1 MKFRVILRFVFFDY
15 LQSSW
20 INTDFLQ
27 QIYKCFSRKNY
38 YSKCQKSF
46 KLCTLWEIKID
57 QPITILYHIWYHVI
71 LKEKYCIFYVT
82 ISQVPIVLCQK
93 SLIFNI
99 CVSVCECVHMCVE
112 PTEARRAHV
121 CLSVSAHARGT
132 NRGRKSPLDPLEL
145 ELQMLTGPVLWG
157 CCGRRD
163 VNSSLVEQ
171 APLTTVPSCR
181 VDQFTAFDWSAL
193 TSGFCCRQSCISQA
207 IWASKFL
214 KIPWQQ
220 LNHGSFRCSW
230 GVVDFF

>member
-1 MKFRVILRFVFFDY
+1 MPK
-15 LQSSW
+15 
-20 INTDFLQ
+20 
-27 QIYKCFSRKNY
+27 
-38 YSKCQKSF
+38 KSF

-112 PTEARRAHV
+112 PTEAGRTHV
-121 CLSVSAHARGT
+121 CLSVSECAHVCGAYRGWS
-132 NRGRKSPLDPLEL
+132 SPCVSVCECTCMWNQQRPE
-145 ELQMLTGPVLWG
+145 EPTGPPGAWVADAHRPCAVRLLWAP
-157 CCGRRD
+157 GRELISGGAGTLD
-163 VNSSLVEQ
+163 HC
-171 APLTTVPSCR
+171 APLPGRLVA
-181 VDQFTAFDWSAL
+181 AFNWSAL

-207 IWASKFL
+207 IWALKFL

-220 LNHGSFRCSW
+220 LNHGSLRCSW